1 MKKKHKYVFN
11 PQSLNYDKI
20 EFSTKE
26 LIFKFIFTDLAASIV
41 IGIILFTVFLFV
53 FDSPKER
60 SLKRKNKELLA
71 NYESLD
77 KKMDNVNEVLKDIQY
92 RDDNIYRVIFEAE
105 PISNTIRNAGFG
117 GVNNYE
123 NLEGMDNSEIVIET
137 TKRIDK
143 IMKKVYIQ
151 SKSYDL
157 VEELVKTREKRSACV
172 PAIQPVSNE
181 DLKRMASGF
190 GMRFHPI
197 LKYRKFHEGMDFTA
211 PVGTKIYATGEGSV
225 YKVGR
230 VRGFGKVIKIK
241 HGFGYTT
248 VYGHMHKIYV
258 KKGQKVKRG
267 DAIGEVGNTGL
278 STGPHLH
285 YEVRRNGKALNPADY
300 YFNDLNPKQYQ
311 KMLELSS
318 RGGNSLD

>member
-1 MKKKHKYVFN
+1 MEKKSKYVFN
-11 PQSLNYDKI
+11 PKSLNYDKI

-26 LIFKFIFTDLAASIV
+26 RIFKFIFTDLAASIV

-77 KKMDNVNEVLKDIQY
+77 KKMDNVSKVLKNIQY

-105 PISNTIRNAGFG
+105 PISSTIRNAGFG

-123 NLEGMDNSEIVIET
+123 NLEGMDNSDIVIET

-157 VEELVKTREKRSACV
+157 VEELVKTREKRSACI

-181 DLKRMASGF
+181 NLKRMASGF

-230 VRGFGKVIKIK
+230 VKGFGKRIKIK

-258 KKGQKVKRG
+258 KKDQKVKRG
-267 DAIGEVGNTGL
+267 DVIGEVGNTGL

-285 YEVRRNGKALNPADY
+285 YEVRKNGKALDPADY
-300 YFNDLNPKQYQ
+300 YFNDLNPAQYQ

>member
-77 KKMDNVNEVLKDIQY
+77 KKMDNVSKVLKNIQY

-105 PISNTIRNAGFG
+105 PISSTIRNAGFG

-123 NLEGMDNSEIVIET
+123 NLEGMDNSDIVIET